1 MKRIERL
8 LTVITIA
15 VVVLVLENL
24 LMVFELHRTNQHL
37 RSMNQGLQ
45 TIQEDLLHVKEDVEA
60 NADSLD
66 TISNLLEQQAPQ
78 QN

>member
-8 LTVITIA
+8 LTVITIT

-24 LMVFELHRTNQHL
+24 LMLFELHRTNQHL

-78 QN
+78 PH